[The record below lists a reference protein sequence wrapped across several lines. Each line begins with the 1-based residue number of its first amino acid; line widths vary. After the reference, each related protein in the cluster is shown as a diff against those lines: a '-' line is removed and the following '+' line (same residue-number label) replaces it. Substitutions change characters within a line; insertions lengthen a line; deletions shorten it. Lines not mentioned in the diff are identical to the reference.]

1 MKSNENKA
9 LTTKNSAF
17 MALKDFNL
25 NDALTE
31 ELSGLSGS
39 FERIKIP
46 AAGMTVFEIPG
57 ENPDSPETVKE
68 FSAVILHHHP
78 LYAYY
83 TDKYTGGSNPDCG
96 SFDGITGVG
105 NPGGDCSGCPF
116 NKFGSER
123 TERKL
128 VNRRRIYLLRE
139 GEIFPMILSLPT
151 GSLKDFTRY
160 IMRLLSK
167 GKKSNSVV
175 TKFTLKKATNNSG
188 IAYSQAQFSVDCD
201 LTGEEFALISGLTQ
215 QVKAFSVRVGYDNES
230 SVDVAANIDP
240 ETGEVIEPLAK
251 TDRVVVYPQ
260 IRPVEILANIIYTN
274 KEIRYRRGIVAF
286 DW

>member
-39 FERIKIP
+39 F
-46 AAGMTVFEIPG
+46 
-57 ENPDSPETVKE
+57 
-68 FSAVILHHHP
+68 
-78 LYAYY
+78 
-83 TDKYTGGSNPDCG
+83 
-96 SFDGITGVG
+96 DGITGVG
-105 NPGGDCSGCPF
+105 NPGGDCAGCPF
-116 NKFGSER
+116 NKFGSGENGA
-123 TERKL
+123 KACK
-128 VNRRRIYLLRE
+128 NRRRIYLLRE

-188 IAYSQAQFSVDCD
+188 IAYSQAQFSVDRD
-201 LTGEEFALISGLTQ
+201 LTGEEFALISGLTE

-240 ETGEVIEPLAK
+240 ETGEVIEPLA
-251 TDRVVVYPQ
+251 
-260 IRPVEILANIIYTN
+260 
-274 KEIRYRRGIVAF
+274 
-286 DW
+286 